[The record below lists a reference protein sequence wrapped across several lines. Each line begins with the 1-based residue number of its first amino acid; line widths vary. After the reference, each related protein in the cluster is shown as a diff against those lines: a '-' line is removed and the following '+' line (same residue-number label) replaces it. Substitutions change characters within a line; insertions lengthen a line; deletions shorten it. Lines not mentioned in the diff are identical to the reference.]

1 MRALTC
7 RCREFL
13 LRTILVISL
22 ARSEWLEFSPLPD
35 HGPTILEDPVRGEQP
50 LEEWNQPAG
59 LDGPRISP
67 KQPPHLPGIGLQCAT
82 NLRQRGPPFQLRR
95 QFLDGS
101 RNFFFRDNVAG
112 DEHGG
117 VPFNK
122 KATQSRRACRVSEPT
137 PTEEAVN
144 TSAFSLSVFRAV
156 PELLYPDRRWKSGH
170 LWPRKGCFVVTGFS
184 PGAEHRGLH
193 QMWNRSSLQPEA
205 FAPGTTRAC
214 SKNPI

>member
-35 HGPTILEDPVRGEQP
+35 HGPPILEDPLRAEHP

-122 KATQSRRACRVSEPT
+122 KPT
-137 PTEEAVN
+137 PSNVAFLVSQPPPPEEAGS
-144 TSAFSLSVFRAV
+144 TSA
-156 PELLYPDRRWKSGH
+156 
-170 LWPRKGCFVVTGFS
+170 
-184 PGAEHRGLH
+184 
-193 QMWNRSSLQPEA
+193 SS
-205 FAPGTTRAC
+205 
-214 SKNPI
+214 